1 MSLTA
6 RIATKL
12 KQWDDR
18 RGRLD
23 EVDQCVAALAESTKT
38 RTAAG
43 AGVPLK
49 QIVLQA
55 WSNGRDEDLSGM
67 GYGPVHWKGRE
78 QFQATPPS
86 YYSFLCGL
94 VRSQQCKRIFEVGT
108 HYGGS
113 TQAIRRG
120 IADAADASIVT
131 VDVTHLNPSLDDMS
145 GITRFVG
152 DANSES
158 MLQRAVLAFGG
169 EPIDLLF
176 IDGDHRFLPAITNF
190 ALYSL
195 LLRPRLVVLDDIVLT
210 DDMRAMWDVI
220 CSAYGAEAIN
230 CVDVVP
236 ETRASACGFG
246 LVRLR

>member
-18 RGRLD
+18 RGRLA
-23 EVDQCVAALAESTKT
+23 EVDQRVAALAESAKI
-38 RTAAG
+38 RAAG
-43 AGVPLK
+43 PAGASLE
-49 QIVLQA
+49 QIVLEA
-55 WSNGRDEDLSGM
+55 WSNGRDEDLSGI
-67 GYGPVHWKGRE
+67 GYGPVHWKERE
-78 QFQATPPS
+78 QFQATSPS

-94 VRSQQCKRIFEVGT
+94 VRSQQCKRILEVGT

-113 TQAIRRG
+113 TQAMRRG
-120 IADAADASIVT
+120 IADVAGASIVT
-131 VDVTHLNPSLDDMS
+131 VDVTVLNPSLDGIA
-145 GITRFVG
+145 GITRLLG

-158 MLQRAVLAFGG
+158 ILQRAVLAFGG
-169 EPIDLLF
+169 EPVDLLF

-195 LLRPRLVVLDDIVLT
+195 VLRPRLVVLDDIVLT

-220 CSAYGAEAIN
+220 CASYGAEAIN

-236 ETRASACGFG
+236 ETRSSACGFG

>member
-1 MSLTA
+1 VSLTA

-12 KQWDDR
+12 KQWDDD

-23 EVDQCVAALAESTKT
+23 EIDQRVAALAESRNTS
-38 RTAAG
+38 TAAA

-49 QIVLQA
+49 QIVLEA
-55 WSNGRDEDLSGM
+55 WANGRDEDLSGI
-67 GYGPVHWKGRE
+67 GYGPVHWRGPE

-113 TQAIRRG
+113 TQAMRRG
-120 IADAADASIVT
+120 IADAGASLVT
-131 VDVTHLNPSLDDMS
+131 VDVTHLNPSLDAMS
-145 GITRFVG
+145 GISRFVG
-152 DANSES
+152 DANSAPI
-158 MLQRAVLAFGG
+158 LQRVVLAFGG
-169 EPIDLLF
+169 EPVDLMF

-190 ALYSL
+190 ALYGL
-195 LLRPRLVVLDDIVLT
+195 LLRPLLVVLDDIVLT
-210 DDMRAMWDVI
+210 DDMRAMWDSI
-220 CSAYGAEAIN
+220 CAAYGADAIN

-236 ETRASACGFG
+236 EIRASACGFG